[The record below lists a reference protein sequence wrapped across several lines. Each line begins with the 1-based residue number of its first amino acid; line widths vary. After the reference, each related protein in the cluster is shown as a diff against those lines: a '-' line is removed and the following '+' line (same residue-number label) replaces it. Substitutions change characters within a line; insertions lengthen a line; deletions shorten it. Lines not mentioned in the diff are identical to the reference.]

1 MSLRRMLGEVLRL
14 PPPLIML
21 FLLDNWEHHVASAP
35 LFTTMFFVAV
45 AVMGLSELLL
55 LERNH

>member
-1 MSLRRMLGEVLRL
+1 MLGEVLRL

>member
-1 MSLRRMLGEVLRL
+1 MLGEVLRL
-14 PPPLIML
+14 LPPLIML
-21 FLLDNWEHHVASAP
+21 FLLYNWGRHPVSAP